1 MFLKSED
8 CASGLPRDCT
18 PSPARA
24 DRHVRSRSLACQQHS
39 SGTFPSKRSP
49 NAKSHK
55 VPRRPGSSRNGI
67 FSGMST
73 LMELAFAVIPLGGS
87 LCSSRVSD
95 RRGAKGHR
103 HRVSWKSRRSDLGF
117 HDRLR
122 GGETRRSNSSW
133 RRPICFL
140 LQGWSGTTSQREGAI
155 LFLFLRLSARI
166 RGSKLRNGQVNSAHS
181 AEGQMTHAPA
191 LFPEEAESQAQCR
204 KVFPNLNFA
213 SYPIPQHWTYSG

>member
-24 DRHVRSRSLACQQHS
+24 DRHVRSRSLSCQQHS

-103 HRVSWKSRRSDLGF
+103 HRVSWKSRRSDSGF

-122 GGETRRSNSSW
+122 EGEHGDLVARGGGPYVFSSKAGVGP
-133 RRPICFL
+133 RV
-140 LQGWSGTTSQREGAI
+140 SGRVLYS
-155 LFLFLRLSARI
+155 FCS
-166 RGSKLRNGQVNSAHS
+166 
-181 AEGQMTHAPA
+181 
-191 LFPEEAESQAQCR
+191 
-204 KVFPNLNFA
+204 FA
-213 SYPIPQHWTYSG
+213 SQLGSGAPSSGMGKLIVLTVQKDK